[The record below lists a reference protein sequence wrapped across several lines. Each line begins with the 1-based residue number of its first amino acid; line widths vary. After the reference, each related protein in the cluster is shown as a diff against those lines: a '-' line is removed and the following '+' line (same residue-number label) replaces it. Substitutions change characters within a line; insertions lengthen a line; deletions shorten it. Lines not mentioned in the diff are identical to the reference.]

1 MAEKQRVLTVSQ
13 LNMYVRSLLE
23 SSVYLN
29 DIVVTGEI
37 SNFTDHYRTGH
48 MYLSLKDETGLI
60 RAVMFRQYNSRL
72 TFKPQNGMMVA
83 CRGKVSLYERDGQY
97 QLYIMAMKPLGEG
110 DLNVAY
116 EQLKA
121 KLEKEGLFDKAL
133 KKPIPRLPRRI
144 AVITSPTGAAVQDI
158 LNILSRRYPV
168 ATVVMCP
175 VTVQGDTAEP
185 ELIQAVKDVNAKKCA
200 DVIIIGRGGGS
211 IEDLWA
217 FNSEALARTIR
228 ASDIPVISA
237 VGHETDFTICDYAAD
252 LRAPTPSGAAELA
265 TPDKTELL
273 QFLQQNQL
281 RCANALK
288 RVYTQKKLMLQALLN
303 KQCMANATFLVDQK
317 AQTLDFLS
325 HRLQNGFEKTVSQ
338 KQEQFVQAAAKL
350 DSLSPLQILLRGYSI
365 VQHNGEIVRDAGVL
379 QTGDRVQI
387 RFATGQKDAVIADE
401 NSAQ

>member
-288 RVYTQKKLMLQALLN
+288 RLYTQKKLMLQALLN

-365 VQHNGEIVRDAGVL
+365 VQHNGKIVRDAGVL